1 MKKVLV
7 FGGTTEGRKI
17 AETLSDNNIFV
28 HVSVA
33 TDYGRQV
40 MEEKENLKILEGRL
54 DAASMQLLHEK
65 NGYDAVIDATHP
77 FATAVSENI
86 KQSFA
91 GTVPLIR
98 FERNVQNGETEESG
112 KFLAA
117 AQTEESSDKT
127 AEESDE
133 KPGQILYADSA
144 EQCRELLLQT
154 QGRILLTTGSKDLN
168 VFCKDDFLKERI
180 VARVLPG
187 LESISLCRENKLEGR
202 QIIAMQGPFSKKM
215 NIAQIEDYGISV
227 LVTKESGKTGGTDT
241 KIQAAVEKG
250 IKCIVI
256 KNPSLHKADSSS
268 DKNCITVNSF
278 DKFYTCLESILGVR
292 INTAADICVNLIG
305 IGMGSAKNMTVE
317 AAEKISNADVIFG
330 AERMLSG
337 INAKAEKYPYY
348 LAKDIVPLLN
358 DFIKSGRS
366 LENVCVLF
374 SGDTGFFSGAAKL
387 SEELRSLGQISMKI
401 LPGISAMSYL
411 AAKTGINY
419 QDAVIISLHG
429 TEENV
434 WKPKLSASLAEGRK
448 IFLLTSGVKDV
459 HKVGKQVWECNKSAD
474 LHYRM
479 ATGFQLSYENEN
491 VRIIDPEDC
500 LSFTEEGLYSI
511 LLWTE

>member
-17 AETLSDNNIFV
+17 AETLSAANICV

-40 MEEKENLKILEGRL
+40 MRENENLRILEGRL
-54 DAASMQLLHEK
+54 DVASMQDLHAE
-65 NGYDAVIDATHP
+65 NRYDAVIDATHP

-98 FERNVQNGETEESG
+98 FERNVQDAENVAAAETEESG
-112 KFLAA
+112 ELLF
-117 AQTEESSDKT
+117 
-127 AEESDE
+127 
-133 KPGQILYADSA
+133 ADSA
-144 EQCRELLLQT
+144 EQCRELLLKT

-168 VFCKDDFLKERI
+168 VFCRDGSLRERI

-187 LESISLCRENKLEGR
+187 IESIRLCLESGLEGK

-241 KIQAAVEKG
+241 KIQAALGKG

-256 KNPSLHKADSSS
+256 KNPALHKADSSAE
-268 DKNCITVNSF
+268 KNCFSVNSF
-278 DKFYTCLESILGVR
+278 DQFFTCLESILDTPVKPV
-292 INTAADICVNLIG
+292 ADICVNLIG

-317 AAEKISNADVIFG
+317 AAETISTADILFG
-330 AERMLSG
+330 AERMLCAING
-337 INAKAEKYPYY
+337 ISTKAEKYPYY
-348 LAKDIVPLLN
+348 LAKDIVPVLN
-358 DFIKSGRS
+358 DLIKSGRPP
-366 LENVCVLF
+366 ENVCVLF

-387 SEELRSLGQISMKI
+387 SEVLRNLEKISINI
-401 LPGISAMSYL
+401 LPGISSMSYL
-411 AAKTGINY
+411 SAKTGISY
-419 QDAVIISLHG
+419 QDAEIISLHG

-434 WKPKLSASLAEGRK
+434 WLPKLSAALSEGRK

-459 HKVGKQVWECNKSAD
+459 HKTGKLIQDFNKNAD
-474 LHYRM
+474 RRYKI
-479 ATGFQLSYENEN
+479 AVGFQLSYGNES